1 MKKKGMLQYKGFLG
15 SVHFSAEDDVFFGK
29 IEEIDD
35 LISFEASTVK
45 DLHISFEEAVEDYLE
60 LCKKANKEPFKP
72 AKGSFNVRISPE
84 LHRKAIHTSKQMHL
98 NLNQFVQQAIERAVA
113 AY

>member
-45 DLHISFEEAVEDYLE
+45 DLHKSFEEAVDDYLE
-60 LCKKANKEPFKP
+60 LCKKAGKEPLKP
-72 AKGSFNVRISPE
+72 AKGSFNIRISPE

-98 NLNQFVQQAIERAVA
+98 NLNQFVQQAIEQAVA